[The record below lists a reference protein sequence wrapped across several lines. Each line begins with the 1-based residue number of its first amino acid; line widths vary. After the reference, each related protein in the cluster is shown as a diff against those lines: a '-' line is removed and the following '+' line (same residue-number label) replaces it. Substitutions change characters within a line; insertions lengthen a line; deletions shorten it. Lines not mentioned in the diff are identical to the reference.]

1 MPQLI
6 VDPITAI
13 LTIDTN
19 IVTKY
24 LGINKDIKQKK
35 CRSNLF
41 KITKKQQ
48 KCVQSLKVNARGVKA
63 F

>member
-1 MPQLI
+1 MNNIGWLNKHICHKQVYQLI

-24 LGINKDIKQKK
+24 QGMNKEYKK
-35 CRSNLF
+35 N
-41 KITKKQQ
+41 
-48 KCVQSLKVNARGVKA
+48 
-63 F
+63 

>member
-1 MPQLI
+1 MQQLI

-24 LGINKDIKQKK
+24 LGRNKDIKQKK
-35 CRSNLF
+35 RFN
-41 KITKKQQ
+41 KI
-48 KCVQSLKVNARGVKA
+48 LH
-63 F
+63 

>member
-13 LTIDTN
+13 LKIDTN

-24 LGINKDIKQKK
+24 LGRNKDIKQNKK
-35 CRSNLF
+35 GVCRTAPLHGV
-41 KITKKQQ
+41 
-48 KCVQSLKVNARGVKA
+48 CQSQNE
-63 F
+63 